1 MGWGRNFGSVKAFEV
16 KTIDPRHLHIC
27 KCSSCC
33 FLACLELFGRR
44 EEASADVK
52 SLELQCKLSRGQDVL
67 QRSSLANP
75 PERSKDDCNVGTR
88 NGQLSRTGSLTVLR
102 RTNSRKTGSSSS
114 RASSI
119 SMESIDSYA
128 SADLGVDKLP
138 PVETSEALHACS
150 LRLRNLVRRLEKEDL
165 NKEDMKKNLE
175 YAANVLETVYI
186 DETRG
191 LQDTKK

>member
-1 MGWGRNFGSVKAFEV
+1 MSFSVLPLS
-16 KTIDPRHLHIC
+16 TPSL
-27 KCSSCC
+27 SSCSHPRSRVV
-33 FLACLELFGRR
+33 G
-44 EEASADVK
+44 EAP
-52 SLELQCKLSRGQDVL
+52 RI
-67 QRSSLANP
+67 ANP

-150 LRLRNLVRRLEKEDL
+150 L
-165 NKEDMKKNLE
+165 
-175 YAANVLETVYI
+175 
-186 DETRG
+186 
-191 LQDTKK
+191 